1 MTYRLNFTD
10 EVNKGFIE
18 VEDNTVNNETSLEL
32 PGRTKSDYGE
42 LVLTNLLHLLENFAN
57 NNPPNAPIEGQLW
70 YDTTLGVDQLKI
82 YDGAQWVSASSI
94 KKASSQPIAAES
106 NLGDIWV
113 DTNSQ
118 QLYLYNGNGWTL
130 VGPEFSQGS
139 NTGAKFEEIIDTAN
153 VAQKVVINYVDTVP
167 TIIISS
173 VEFTPKA
180 RIGDP
185 TNSDNFYNIIKP
197 GINLMPGYK
206 YWGVA
211 ERAESL
217 IIPGEGSVLAP
228 NFARRDKDNTFIRP
242 IRVQNNLG
250 ISIGETPTTTI
261 AVSGS
266 NAIVS
271 NLASGGDI
279 RFRLSE
285 TGTSPNVLVL
295 KSNQRV
301 GINKVNPLEALD
313 VSGNIKTNGKV
324 FIDNILDDQSSLT
337 TALTV
342 NGNVDISAN
351 LSIDGN
357 FTTNGSTIAAGNIT
371 PAEDLVYN
379 LGTALTRYNNVFAQ
393 NFQGTSFTGNTF
405 TGQFNGSLNG
415 AATRLIADTT
425 FAVTGDVTSA
435 SVVFGGPSQDS
446 VGGTKTFTTTISPTF
461 IFDKTEVITVEPT
474 DEILVSR
481 QIGPDR
487 VLRKLNPALLFAMV
501 PTIPIATITQFA
513 GRTAPNGWLFC
524 NGALLLRAEYED
536 LFDEIGHDFNRTL
549 IGTPDELIRFALPD
563 YRGRFALG
571 NPNMGVNNDELG
583 FASGSTTKVIELE
596 NLPDHSHTLIGDEG
610 TSFYASTNIV
620 NAPDSGVDGT
630 AQPIAGTS
638 SGSFIAQTGGVISDN
653 LSVPMDVMN
662 PYQTANFI
670 IFTGRPV

>member
-153 VAQKVVINYVDTVP
+153 NDQKVIINYVDDIP
-167 TIIISS
+167 IIIVS
-173 VEFTPKA
+173 ETQFTPKLS
-180 RIGDP
+180 RPGFTTIYKGV
-185 TNSDNFYNIIKP
+185 NVSSDA
-197 GINLMPGYK
+197 K
-206 YWGVA
+206 YWGVS
-211 ERAESL
+211 EKAESL
-217 IIPGEGSVLAP
+217 IIPGEGAILAP

-266 NAIVS
+266 NSIIS
-271 NLASGGDI
+271 NLASAGDI

-285 TGTSPNVLVL
+285 TNNVSNNVLTL

-301 GINKVNPLEALD
+301 GINKVNPQHALD
-313 VSGNIKTNGKV
+313 VSGNIFTNGKL
-324 FIDNILDDQSSLT
+324 IIANMLDDQSSLT

-351 LSIDGN
+351 LSINGN
-357 FTTNGSTIAAGNIT
+357 FDTNGSNINAGNIT
-371 PAEDLVYN
+371 PTEDLVYN
-379 LGTALTRYNNVFAQ
+379 LGTALIRYNNIFAQ
-393 NFQGTSFTGNTF
+393 NFQGTSFTGDTF
-405 TGQFNGSLNG
+405 NGQFNGSLNG
-415 AATRLIADTT
+415 TATRLVADTT
-425 FAVTGDVTSA
+425 FAITGDITSN
-435 SVVFGGPSQDS
+435 SVVYGGPSTGS
-446 VGGTKTFTTTISPTF
+446 VGGTKTFNASISPTF
-461 IFDKTEVITVEPT
+461 IFTKDEVTTIEST
-474 DEILVSR
+474 DEILISR
-481 QIGPDR
+481 QVGPDR
-487 VLRKLNPALLFAMV
+487 VLRKLNPAVLFAMV
-501 PTIPIATITQFA
+501 PAIPIATITQFA

-524 NGALLLRAEYED
+524 NGALLLRAEYEE
-536 LFDEIGHDFNRTL
+536 LFNEIGHDFDRTL
-549 IGTPDELIRFALPD
+549 IGTPSELTHFALPD
-563 YRGRFALG
+563 YRSRFALG
-571 NPNMGVNNDELG
+571 NPNMGINNDELG
-583 FASGSTTKVIELE
+583 FSSGSATKVIELE
-596 NLPDHSHTLIGDEG
+596 NLPDHIHTLTGDEG
-610 TSFYASTNIV
+610 TNFYASTNII

-630 AQPIAGTS
+630 AQPIAGS
-638 SGSFIAQTGGVISDN
+638 ALGSFIPQTGGVISDD

-670 IFTGRPV
+670 IFTGRLV